1 MPVEGRKF
9 KDVNISWCSLMERI
23 NGNPKALDVVEI
35 QELGQILKTADE
47 KLETVQK
54 GLNDYLESK
63 RGLFPRF
70 FFLSNEELLE
80 ILSETKEPLRV
91 QPHLKKCFEGVNG
104 LKFDEEKKIH
114 GMYSI
119 EGEFVPFT
127 RVIDPIASKGA
138 VEDWLV

>member
-1 MPVEGRKF
+1 MPIEGRKF
-9 KDVNISWCSLMERI
+9 KDVNISWCALMERI
-23 NGNPKALDVVEI
+23 NSSPAALVVVEI
-35 QELGQILKTADE
+35 EELGTILKNAED

-91 QPHLKKCFEGVNG
+91 
-104 LKFDEEKKIH
+104 
-114 GMYSI
+114 
-119 EGEFVPFT
+119 
-127 RVIDPIASKGA
+127 
-138 VEDWLV
+138 